1 MALAKHYEEILMRRR
16 ENDARIVDE
25 FLHPQETL
33 RRSDL
38 SDVFNFSPKELAD
51 LRAFVQRISRECK
64 KGSCGK

>member
-25 FLHPQETL
+25 FLQPQETP

-51 LRAFVQRISRECK
+51 LRA
-64 KGSCGK
+64 